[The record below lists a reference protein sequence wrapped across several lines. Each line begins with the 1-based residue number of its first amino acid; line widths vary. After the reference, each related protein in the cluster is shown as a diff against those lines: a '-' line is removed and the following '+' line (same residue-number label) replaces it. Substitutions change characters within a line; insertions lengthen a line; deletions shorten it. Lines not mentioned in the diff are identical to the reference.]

1 MSTIQ
6 PFRKVQPSNSD
17 LITEIRNRLQSFN
30 PSLLELEDDSAAH
43 SGHKGNGG
51 GGHFN
56 VKIVS
61 PQFLEKSQVM
71 RHRLIYQALADLIPR
86 KVHALSIL
94 AIAPNEP
101 H

>member
-1 MSTIQ
+1 MELLLNELIQ
-6 PFRKVQPSNSD
+6 A
-17 LITEIRNRLQSFN
+17 RLSALA
-30 PSLLELEDDSAAH
+30 PSLLEIEDDSAAH
-43 SGHKGNGG
+43 AGHKGNGG

-61 PQFLEKSQVM
+61 SQFLEKSQIM
-71 RHRLIYQALADLIPR
+71 RHRLIYQALADLIPQ
-86 KVHALSIL
+86 KIHALSIL